1 MSQSHLLALLHQWS
15 NAVINQLR
23 PWTAEVSHRPWVLKA
38 VIALV
43 ALKIIL
49 WTNRALTNYS
59 LNNWTR
65 IRAWSNEHELVLVT
79 GGCSG
84 IGKQIVSCLASG
96 GVRVVV
102 LDIQEPVLSFGK
114 NVTFYHADVTSS
126 ESIRAVAQKI
136 RASHGEPTVLV
147 NNAGVGNE
155 GTLLAKS
162 EARIRQTF
170 EINTISH
177 FLMVREFL
185 PAMIKQNHGHII
197 TIASTASFM
206 GMGEMM
212 DYSCSKASALAFHE
226 GLSEEIRSWYN
237 APNIRTS
244 IIHPNWVRTP
254 MITTLTSAGDRFS
267 QPILTPKEVAD
278 AVVRQILAQK
288 SGQVILPGHLK
299 PLSSLRA
306 LPLWI
311 QGAVRGAAARS
322 LKSVTDLQRKTKKN
336 AGST

>member
-1 MSQSHLLALLHQWS
+1 MSQNDLLALLQRWR
-15 NAVINQLR
+15 NASIDQVR
-23 PWTAEVSHRPWVLKA
+23 PWAAQLSQRPWVLKA
-38 VIALV
+38 GMVLV
-43 ALKIIL
+43 ALRIIL

-84 IGKQIVSCLASG
+84 IGKQIVSGLAER

-102 LDIQEPVLSFGK
+102 LDIQEPVFSFGT

-185 PAMIKQNHGHII
+185 PAMIKQNHGHIV

-226 GLSEEIRSWYN
+226 GLSEEIRSWYK

-254 MITTLTSAGDRFS
+254 MITTLTSAGDRFR

-278 AVVRQILAQK
+278 AVVKQILAQK
-288 SGQVILPGHLK
+288 SGQVVLPGHLK
-299 PLSSLRA
+299 PLSWLRA
-306 LPLWI
+306 LPFWI

-322 LKSVTDLQRKTKKN
+322 LKSVTDWQKQTKQN
-336 AGST
+336 VGSP